1 MTMQRR
7 PNNPI
12 EQRKQAVRKYTRN
25 AALSVGGGVVGG
37 LALGLLFTSWTWL
50 ILGLVVAVAVRR
62 PASRDAMRG
71 SSSSSRWSR
80 CLPAPQKNS

>member
-12 EQRKQAVRKYTRN
+12 EQRKQAVRRYTRN

-37 LALGLLFTSWTWL
+37 VALALLFTSWTWL
-50 ILGLVVAVAVRR
+50 VLGLVVAVVGGFYNWNKVQKIVNH
-62 PASRDAMRG
+62 RD
-71 SSSSSRWSR
+71 
-80 CLPAPQKNS
+80 NY

>member
-37 LALGLLFTSWTWL
+37 VALALLASSWTWL
-50 ILGLVVAVAVRR
+50 ILGLVVAVVGGVWNWNKVQKIVNH
-62 PASRDAMRG
+62 RD
-71 SSSSSRWSR
+71 
-80 CLPAPQKNS
+80 NY

>member
-12 EQRKQAVRKYTRN
+12 EQRKQAVRRYTRN

-37 LALGLLFTSWTWL
+37 AALALLFTSWAWL
-50 ILGLVVAVAVRR
+50 VIGLVVAVVGGYMNW
-62 PASRDAMRG
+62 SKIQKIVNHRD
-71 SSSSSRWSR
+71 
-80 CLPAPQKNS
+80 NY

>member
-12 EQRKQAVRKYTRN
+12 EQRKQAVRRYTRN

-37 LALGLLFTSWTWL
+37 AALALLFTSWTGL
-50 ILGLVVAVAVRR
+50 VLGLVVAVVGGFYNWNKVQKIVNH
-62 PASRDAMRG
+62 RD
-71 SSSSSRWSR
+71 
-80 CLPAPQKNS
+80 NY

>member
-12 EQRKQAVRKYTRN
+12 ELRKQAVRKHTRN

-37 LALGLLFTSWTWL
+37 LALGLLFTSWSWVV
-50 ILGLVVAVAVRR
+50 LGLIVAVV
-62 PASRDAMRG
+62 G
-71 SSSSSRWSR
+71 GFYNWNKV
-80 CLPAPQKNS
+80 QKIVNHKDNQ

>member
-37 LALGLLFTSWTWL
+37 LALGLLFTSWTWVV
-50 ILGLVVAVAVRR
+50 LGLIVAVVGGFYNWNKVQKIVNH
-62 PASRDAMRG
+62 RDN
-71 SSSSSRWSR
+71 
-80 CLPAPQKNS
+80 Q

>member
-25 AALSVGGGVVGG
+25 AAVSVGVGVVGG
-37 LALGLLFTSWTWL
+37 VALGLLFTSWTFL
-50 ILGLVVAVAVRR
+50 ILGMVVAVA
-62 PASRDAMRG
+62 G
-71 SSSSSRWSR
+71 GYINWSKV
-80 CLPAPQKNS
+80 QKIVNHQDNY

>member
-12 EQRKQAVRKYTRN
+12 EQRKQAVRRYTRN

-37 LALGLLFTSWTWL
+37 LALGLLFTSWSWL
-50 ILGLVVAVAVRR
+50 VLGLIVAVV
-62 PASRDAMRG
+62 G
-71 SSSSSRWSR
+71 GFYNWNKI
-80 CLPAPQKNS
+80 QKIVNHKDNH

>member
-37 LALGLLFTSWTWL
+37 AALALLFTSWTWL
-50 ILGLVVAVAVRR
+50 VIGLVVAVVGGYLNW
-62 PASRDAMRG
+62 SKIQKIVNHRD
-71 SSSSSRWSR
+71 
-80 CLPAPQKNS
+80 NY